1 MERYLAFID
10 RFKDHDPALC
20 EAVAKI
26 WCAIMEASATDV
38 NPTMHAPMIG
48 SCSQGIIP
56 NQTTKSNDPFI
67 QSLIDRS
74 YFGRFGQG
82 AGYSIPGRTT
92 LGIMGGGND
101 RPGTVSATE
110 TQA

>member
-1 MERYLAFID
+1 MERYLTFIS
-10 RFKDHDPALC
+10 RFNDYDPVLC
-20 EAVAKI
+20 ETVAKL
-26 WCAIMEASATDV
+26 WHAVMEASATDV
-38 NPTMHAPMIG
+38 NPTMHAPMAG

-82 AGYSIPGRTT
+82 GGYSIPGRTT
-92 LGIMGGGND
+92 LGIMGGDND
-101 RPGTVSATE
+101 RPGAVSTTE
-110 TQA
+110 TQG

>member
-1 MERYLAFID
+1 MDRYLEFID
-10 RFKDHDPALC
+10 QFKANDPALC
-20 EAVAKI
+20 ETVAEL

-38 NPTMHAPMIG
+38 NPTMHTPMIG

-92 LGIMGGGND
+92 IGIMGGGND
-101 RPGTVSATE
+101 HPGAVSATE
-110 TQA
+110 TQG